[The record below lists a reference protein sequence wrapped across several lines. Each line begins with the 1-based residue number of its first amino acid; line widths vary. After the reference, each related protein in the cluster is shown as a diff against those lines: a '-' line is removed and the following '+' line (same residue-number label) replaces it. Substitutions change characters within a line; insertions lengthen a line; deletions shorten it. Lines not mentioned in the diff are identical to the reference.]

1 MNQARRLLDEI
12 ENIKEKAA
20 SIVGL
25 NKLIAERFISP
36 MARVVLVTL
45 YNPGAA
51 GARYVGA
58 SLRAAG
64 HDVWLLHFK
73 EFRYRE
79 VPSDDME
86 SRQKAKNKVD
96 LMGLRIRHP
105 GKVIYLPYPNPITQT
120 EQDLFISELKRLK
133 PELIGF
139 SIFTVTAQIAAGLT
153 ERIRCELPGTPVLW
167 GGIHPLLDP
176 EDCITKADIVCTG
189 EGEDACVELM
199 TRWEEYKQ
207 KGSLDISG
215 LWFRDAKGAI
225 TRNPKRPPC
234 EDLDHLPFP
243 VYGEQEILVEDSAV
257 SDKYNHKGEVQRV
270 NILVFTERG
279 CPYQC
284 SYCIHSILN
293 EDKSYAQIR
302 RRTVDNVLAE
312 CEILFREHGM
322 RHFIFHDEIFIIQK
336 EWIREFATKFRDR
349 FFARGCT
356 FTGYVHPLTTD
367 ADMLQWMWEAG
378 LRRTGMGIQS
388 GCPRVA
394 KEVFHRP
401 FVPEKTIEM
410 SRLLSLY
417 PFEKVQYEVIVGNVF
432 ETEAERRETFEFLLQ
447 CHPPFDVE
455 PFDLVRYPTSKLG
468 QMTPPPGVT
477 LDDNEMTFWNMLYF
491 MTGYPEMDRRAL
503 RELADNAYYRKNAKE
518 LERLTTSV
526 VAIYQEKRRLWNEN
540 QQLREL
546 NAAGAGAAGAICGGA
561 PNAGRGNG
569 GRGWKPLL
577 KRWLDKVLP

>member
-1 MNQARRLLDEI
+1 
-12 ENIKEKAA
+12 
-20 SIVGL
+20 
-25 NKLIAERFISP
+25 
-36 MARVVLVTL
+36 MARVVFVTL

-79 VPSDDME
+79 VPSDDAETRRKAE
-86 SRQKAKNKVD
+86 SNDD
-96 LMGLRIRHP
+96 LMCLRIRHP
-105 GKVIYLPYPNPITQT
+105 GKVIYLPFPNPITQT
-120 EQDLFISELKRLK
+120 EQDLFISELRRLK
-133 PELIGF
+133 PDLIGF

-153 ERIRCELPGTPVLW
+153 GRIHKELPGTPVLW

-176 EDCITKADIVCTG
+176 EDCIQKADIVCTG
-189 EGEDACVELM
+189 EGEDVCVELLR
-199 TRWEEYKQ
+199 RWDEYKR
-207 KGSLDISG
+207 KGALDLEG
-215 LWFRDAKGAI
+215 LWFREKGGAI
-225 TRNPKRPPC
+225 VRNARRPPC

-243 VYGEQEILVEDSAV
+243 FYGEQEILVEDSVV
-257 SDKYNHKGEVQRV
+257 SDKYNHRGEAQCY

-284 SYCIHSILN
+284 SYCIHSVLN
-293 EDKSYAQIR
+293 EDQAYARIR

-312 CEILFREHGM
+312 CEMLFRDHGM

-349 FFARGCT
+349 FFSRGCT

-410 SRLLSLY
+410 SRLLALY
-417 PFEKVQYEVIVGNVF
+417 PFEKVQYEVIVANVF
-432 ETEAERRETFEFLLQ
+432 ETEAERRETFEFLLK

-468 QMTPPPGVT
+468 QMTPPDVT
-477 LDDNEMTFWNMLYF
+477 LDENEMTFWNMLYF
-491 MTGYPEMDRRAL
+491 MTGYPEMDRWAL
-503 RELADNAYYRKNAKE
+503 RKLANNVYYRQNARE
-518 LERLTTSV
+518 LERLTTSI
-526 VAIYQEKRRLWNEN
+526 VAMYKEKRRLWNEN
-540 QQLREL
+540 RHLQET
-546 NAAGAGAAGAICGGA
+546 NAAGAGTAGAVCGALPNAAG
-561 PNAGRGNG
+561 GNG
-569 GRGWKPLL
+569 GGGWRLRL
-577 KRWLDKVLP
+577 KQWLEKVLP